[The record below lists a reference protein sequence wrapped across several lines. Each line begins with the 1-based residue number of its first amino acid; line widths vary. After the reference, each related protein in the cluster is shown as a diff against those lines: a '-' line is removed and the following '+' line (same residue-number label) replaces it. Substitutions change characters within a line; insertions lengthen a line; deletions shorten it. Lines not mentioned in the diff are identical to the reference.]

1 MILSTNAIPFLPSHA
16 HQASPLKRATRNTIA
31 NAPLS
36 ITPSQVLL
44 SPIHYQPLASGIFL
58 TSQCGVSKA
67 KVEKMEEKVGELQGK
82 SRRYSKSSRRTFE
95 KTPRVFRK
103 SPSFFLIPH
112 ISSSAPSE
120 IVDNLMP
127 KIRIE
132 LREEARKERR
142 KSLSLQL

>member
-1 MILSTNAIPFLPSHA
+1 
-16 HQASPLKRATRNTIA
+16 
-31 NAPLS
+31 
-36 ITPSQVLL
+36 
-44 SPIHYQPLASGIFL
+44 
-58 TSQCGVSKA
+58 
-67 KVEKMEEKVGELQGK
+67 MEEKVGELQGK
-82 SRRYSKSSRRTFE
+82 HRRYSKSSRRPFE

-112 ISSSAPSE
+112 ISSSALSE

-132 LREEARKERR
+132 LREEARRERR

>member
-1 MILSTNAIPFLPSHA
+1 
-16 HQASPLKRATRNTIA
+16 
-31 NAPLS
+31 
-36 ITPSQVLL
+36 
-44 SPIHYQPLASGIFL
+44 
-58 TSQCGVSKA
+58 
-67 KVEKMEEKVGELQGK
+67 MEEKVGELQGK

-120 IVDNLMP
+120 IANNLMP

-132 LREEARKERR
+132 LREEARRERR

>member
-1 MILSTNAIPFLPSHA
+1 MILSTKCHTAPTFACTSSLTFEKGYAKHDCKCSHIHHSIPIF
-16 HQASPLKRATRNTIA
+16 
-31 NAPLS
+31 
-36 ITPSQVLL
+36 L
-44 SPIHYQPLASGIFL
+44 SPPLAL
-58 TSQCGVSKA
+58 TSCIGHLSHFTMRSIESQSRRNGR
-67 KVEKMEEKVGELQGK
+67 K

-120 IVDNLMP
+120 IANNLMP

-132 LREEARKERR
+132 LREEARRERR

>member
-1 MILSTNAIPFLPSHA
+1 MLPYP
-16 HQASPLKRATRNTIA
+16 SPHPYF
-31 NAPLS
+31 PL
-36 ITPSQVLL
+36 V
-44 SPIHYQPLASGIFL
+44 HPLL
-58 TSQCGVSKA
+58 TSCIGHLSHFTMRSIESQNRRNVRKSRRIARKKSENCK
-67 KVEKMEEKVGELQGK
+67 EKVGELQGK

-112 ISSSAPSE
+112 ISSSTPSE
-120 IVDNLMP
+120 IANNLMP

-132 LREEARKERR
+132 LREEARRERR